1 MESSITLACT
11 DKEVRDF
18 VHSALKMLCNYKG
31 IIHSLN
37 NERALDE

>member
-18 VHSALKMLCNYKG
+18 VHSALKICNYKG